1 MTHALVG
8 TRTLRFFARE
18 RRRVSLGEA
27 FPSDTPGRVPARVP
41 GEMSSGASTRATLR
55 RLLRV
60 ASRYDVERPHL
71 KALLPSPSARGDG
84 SAKTTLRDLV
94 RRTALDPAGHGLPV
108 ADPPRAR
115 ALVHGNLDALETV
128 MRRAEAQTALQRR
141 DARAISA
148 GGSASGGSDAA
159 LSVARAGDHLGR
171 PRLEMADAVRRAVDT
186 TLTRVSAER
195 LASITHDA
203 SAEPWLRR
211 AGARETRRRRGATAS
226 ATASAS
232 FDASRSPFPPRPRR
246 KGHPNA
252 AWYADRLDDALEGEA
267 DATRTSRTS
276 RTREYPDTS
285 ASRVTMLHGR
295 LARLFREARAVGCP
309 PNASD
314 VARAVTFLA
323 ETTTKNDENDENK
336 TLGDDARLAD
346 ASERAVDAAL
356 RLAWTFFR
364 PPNGDTDDEASD
376 LEISRSA
383 ADAVVAAAALSAAAT
398 PAGSASKRART
409 ARALNLLQAHMDVC
423 GRAPG
428 RDAAA
433 AAVAVAARFVADESG
448 TARVAKAPT
457 KAATDHRSEETLG
470 YDWLART
477 VARLESLGVGVA
489 PRARRAV
496 LAAAEKSSGLDEAFA
511 VLKRWKRSG
520 GSPDA
525 DAVLGLLEWAVEAGD
540 DEKARWLEEELAAT
554 GKGAYLASLNSPG
567 C

>member
-108 ADPPRAR
+108 ADPPRAH
-115 ALVHGNLDALETV
+115 ALVRRNLDALETV
-128 MRRAEAQTALQRR
+128 MRRAEAQTAVQRR

-186 TLTRVSAER
+186 TFTRVSAER

-323 ETTTKNDENDENK
+323 ETTTKNDEK
-336 TLGDDARLAD
+336 QTLGDDARLAD

-364 PPNGDTDDEASD
+364 PPNGDADDEASD
-376 LEISRSA
+376 LEASDLGAA

-409 ARALNLLQAHMDVC
+409 ARALNLLHAHMDVC

>member
-128 MRRAEAQTALQRR
+128 MRRAEAQTAVQRR

-171 PRLEMADAVRRAVDT
+171 PRLEMADAVRRAVDA

-211 AGARETRRRRGATAS
+211 AGARETRRRRGANAT

-232 FDASRSPFPPRPRR
+232 FDASRLPFPPRPRR

-267 DATRTSRTS
+267 DASRTSRTS

-285 ASRVTMLHGR
+285 ASRILITHGR
-295 LARLFREARAVGCP
+295 LARLFNEARAVGCP

-314 VARAVTFLA
+314 VARAVKFLA
-323 ETTTKNDENDENK
+323 ETTTTND
-336 TLGDDARLAD
+336 TGVAARLGDARLAD

-364 PPNGDTDDEASD
+364 PPNGDADDEASD
-376 LEISRSA
+376 LEASDLGAA

-409 ARALNLLQAHMDVC
+409 ARALNLLHAHMDVC

-428 RDAAA
+428 FHAAT

-448 TARVAKAPT
+448 TTRVAKNPR
-457 KAATDHRSEETLG
+457 AATDHRSEETLG

-511 VLKRWKRSG
+511 VLERWKRSG

-540 DEKARWLEEELAAT
+540 DEKARWLEEELATT

>member
-1 MTHALVG
+1 MMARSDARVG
-8 TRTLRFFARE
+8 RDAHTAVFRAK

-27 FPSDTPGRVPARVP
+27 FPSDTPLRVPARVP

-115 ALVHGNLDALETV
+115 ALVRGNLDALETV
-128 MRRAEAQTALQRR
+128 MRRAEAQTALQRG
-141 DARAISA
+141 DVRAISA
-148 GGSASGGSDAA
+148 GGSDAA

-171 PRLEMADAVRRAVDT
+171 PRLEMADAVRRAVDA

-226 ATASAS
+226 PTTSAS
-232 FDASRSPFPPRPRR
+232 FDASRSPFSPRPRR

-252 AWYADRLDDALEGEA
+252 AWYADRLDDVLEGEA
-267 DATRTSRTS
+267 DASRTSHTS

-285 ASRVTMLHGR
+285 ASRVMITHGR
-295 LARLFREARAVGCP
+295 LARLFNEARAVGCP

-314 VARAVTFLA
+314 VARAVKFLA
-323 ETTTKNDENDENK
+323 ETTTTND
-336 TLGDDARLAD
+336 TGVAARLGDACLAD

-364 PPNGDTDDEASD
+364 PPDGDADDEASD
-376 LEISRSA
+376 LGAA

-409 ARALNLLQAHMDVC
+409 ARALNLLHAHMDVC

-428 RDAAA
+428 FHAAT

-448 TARVAKAPT
+448 TTRVAKNPR
-457 KAATDHRSEETLG
+457 AATDHRSEETLG

-511 VLKRWKRSG
+511 VLERWKRSG

-540 DEKARWLEEELAAT
+540 DEKARWLEEELATT